1 MIGPSE
7 KAQTCPG
14 SSDGAAR
21 SDQVWEGGDGGGVP
35 DSEPGPEVI
44 PERHPELLAGF
55 HQAQERVPAIAAFVR
70 ICRNADRM
78 ELLRAIIL
86 RWPDI
91 TLDELW
97 WGMRLAAP
105 TSEGSNLQPS
115 AAKADALSC

>member
-1 MIGPSE
+1 V
-7 KAQTCPG
+7 
-14 SSDGAAR
+14 DR
-21 SDQVWEGGDGGGVP
+21 SKLDRAET
-35 DSEPGPEVI
+35 
-44 PERHPELLAGF
+44 
-55 HQAQERVPAIAAFVR
+55 IAAFVR

-91 TLDELW
+91 TLDELC
-97 WGMRLAAP
+97 WGMKFAAP

>member
-55 HQAQERVPAIAAFVR
+55 HQAQERVPAIAAP
-70 ICRNADRM
+70 IGAGAAADFSSRHVTPNVI
-78 ELLRAIIL
+78 RF
-86 RWPDI
+86 PVD
-91 TLDELW
+91 
-97 WGMRLAAP
+97 
-105 TSEGSNLQPS
+105 
-115 AAKADALSC
+115 